1 MNRGNREKPIPGN
14 GDVQAVLR
22 LLGDGLCTDLL
33 GSLKTG
39 IRGDAIMAWPPEA
52 FGIVRASLAESIRA
66 IEGHPRGELLQR
78 FLSIGP
84 YHNAGAIPPSE
95 AGDFLSDDEV
105 AAAISFIH
113 AHVIR
118 TFQGRLAE
126 LLAIE
131 PVLGIVRRL
140 QVAGELPDEARL
152 YVGDVV
158 AASRKAAGVAK
169 AGDLHVLSEHGAGPS
184 FRVMVFGVGEV
195 KSYRLSQ
202 RRVMDQVGRH
212 LARARLGLVVG
223 GRVLPPKRIHFA
235 NRLLQVAVVPAR
247 WRLPR
252 LFRFDERDGAS
263 LLHVEPAKPPLE
275 GNEVTDLGNGRWR
288 VRLRWSHEALASAAF
303 DMTFWYMEKIGEVIY
318 RTGVP
323 AAWAPMTP
331 AEAGRN
337 AAKMMLYYA
346 VLRARSA
353 YERQSA
359 IALYNAYGFGYALGS
374 SFRDAKG
381 RREMLWPE
389 DLREILECGVTK
401 HGCRLKR

>member
-1 MNRGNREKPIPGN
+1 MTRANRKERTPGKA
-14 GDVQAVLR
+14 DVRTVLS
-22 LLGDGLCTDLL
+22 LLGDDLRADLL
-33 GSLKTG
+33 ASLKAG
-39 IRGDAIMAWPPEA
+39 IRGEAIMPWPREPL
-52 FGIVRASLAESIRA
+52 GIVRASLAESIRA

-78 FLSIGP
+78 FLRIGP
-84 YHNAGAIPPSE
+84 YHGAGAIPPSE
-95 AGDFLSDDEV
+95 ADRFLPDDEV
-105 AAAISFIH
+105 AAAISFIY

-118 TFQGRLAE
+118 TFQGSLAE

-140 QVAGELPDEARL
+140 QAAGELPDRARL
-152 YVGDVV
+152 YVGDVI
-158 AASRKAAGVAK
+158 AASREAAGAAK
-169 AGDLHVLSEHGAGPS
+169 GGDLHVLSEHGAGRS
-184 FRVMVFGVGEV
+184 LRVTVFGVGEV
-195 KSYRLSQ
+195 KSYPLSQ
-202 RRVMDQVGRH
+202 RRVMDQIRRH
-212 LARARLGLVVG
+212 LARAGLGLVVG
-223 GRVLPPKRIHFA
+223 ERVVPPESIRLA
-235 NRLLQVAVVPAR
+235 NRQLQVAVVPAR

-252 LFRFDERDGAS
+252 LFRFEERDGAN
-263 LLHVEPAKPPLE
+263 LLCVDPASPPLE
-275 GNEVTDLGNGRWR
+275 GNEVADLGNDRWR

-303 DMTFWYMEKIGEVIY
+303 DMTFWYMEKVGEVIY
-318 RTGVP
+318 RAGVS

-353 YERQSA
+353 YEHQSA
-359 IALYNAYGFGYALGS
+359 VALYNAYGFGYALGS

-389 DLREILECGVTK
+389 DLREILERGVTK